1 MRQLITVIGYL
12 CILLALITSI
22 MGTAVSLMI
31 QLLGLGL
38 LLIVGAEFAKRSRNN
53 GRED

>member
-1 MRQLITVIGYL
+1 MRQLITVIGYF

-38 LLIVGAEFAKRSRNN
+38 LLIVGAEFAKRSKNN
-53 GRED
+53 GWDE

>member
-1 MRQLITVIGYL
+1 MRQLTTVIGYL

-38 LLIVGAEFAKRSRNN
+38 LLVVGAEFAKRTKNN
-53 GRED
+53 DWEE